1 VYNHQIQ
8 KGDNVF
14 EVVNEAIRTAYEKK
28 GVAVVICPN
37 DLLTQNIKDTTDKP
51 VNTTK
56 LKAIA
61 PKFKNIKKAAKLINK
76 SKKPV
81 VLFGV
86 GAQ

>member
-1 VYNHQIQ
+1 
-8 KGDNVF
+8 
-14 EVVNEAIRTAYEKK
+14 

-56 LKAIA
+56 PKAIA

-86 GAQ
+86 GAQHAKDELREFVEMAKIPV